1 MALENNTLTTN
12 FNWSIEV
19 TIITLI
25 TITIILGIIISFY
38 SKWPANLS
46 VLKYLITIII
56 LSIIL
61 IPSMYTPIRL
71 SINNEKIVLK
81 RVIGNIEINLNDI
94 KSVTLISN
102 REISNSIRTFGSGGL
117 FGYIGQFKNN
127 ILGNYTMYATEKKN
141 LMYINTK
148 KGKYIFSCSK
158 SHEFAELANK
168 KIKK

>member
-25 TITIILGIIISFY
+25 TIAIILGIIISFY

>member
-25 TITIILGIIISFY
+25 TIAIILGIIISFY
-38 SKWPANLS
+38 SKWSANLS

>member
-1 MALENNTLTTN
+1 MAIENNTLTTN
-12 FNWSIEV
+12 FNWSVEV
-19 TIITLI
+19 TIITLT
-25 TITIILGIIISFY
+25 TIAIILGIIISFY

-46 VLKYLITIII
+46 ILKYLITIII

-94 KSVTLISN
+94 KSVTPISN

-127 ILGNYTMYATEKKN
+127 IFGNYTMYATEKKN
-141 LMYINTK
+141 LIYINTK
-148 KGKYIFSCSK
+148 KEKYIISCSK
-158 SHEFAELANK
+158 SHEFTELANK
-168 KIKK
+168 KMKK